1 MPTASFTLRKPQPR
15 HSAPPVNPFYGYH
28 YNPAWPSILSVAHD
42 EDDGAVLYVVLDRP
56 CELSS
61 GWPPVV
67 PLVVEVGGYALEIVS
82 VEMVLPVKLR
92 VVLREA
98 VPLRAAWRWMGGEC
112 AVSDPITGAYPNA
125 GAGDCADFPGPY
137 TPPPANVVSV
147 TGPALGS
154 EVAMLFDRAV
164 NIIPGVPVASGMQF
178 GGQSPVAV
186 WPIDARTLGI
196 RIAVPIEPNVTQWS
210 IDNQPDW
217 IETALTWPTW
227 GVIS

>member
-1 MPTASFTLRKPQPR
+1 MPTRILRHKVPTHAR
-15 HSAPPVNPFYGYH
+15 SADRADQLYGYG
-28 YNPAWPSILSVAHD
+28 YNPSRPSILSVAHD
-42 EDDGAVLYVVLDRP
+42 EDDGSALFVVLDRP

-67 PLVVEVGGYALEIVS
+67 PLVVEAGGYALDIVT

-92 VVLREA
+92 VVLWEG

-112 AVSDPITGAYPNA
+112 SVADPLTGEYPNA
-125 GAGDCADFPGPY
+125 AAGACADFPGPY

-147 TGPALGS
+147 VGPPLGS
-154 EVAMLFDRAV
+154 DVAMLFDRAV
-164 NIIPGVPVASGMQF
+164 NLIPGVPTGSGMQF